1 MWGLRR
7 TVITLAVLAP
17 LAAASSAA
25 AAAGD
30 LDPSFGGD
38 GRVVTG
44 LTPQYDWVSAVAVQ
58 GDGKIVVAGAGF
70 DGGQFAVL
78 RYNSDGTPD
87 LTFAGDGS
95 VTTNFT
101 AKDDFAN
108 GIALQADG
116 KIVVVGEVGSGA
128 LNPRFGIARYDT
140 NGTLDDT
147 FSGNG
152 LATTDFTPKE
162 DFANGVAVQADGKIV
177 VEGPAG
183 VGGVNPRFAVA
194 RYNSDGTL
202 DTTFGGDGRVTTD
215 VTPKTD
221 WANGIV
227 IRGDDSIVVAG
238 VFGSGGGA
246 NAKFG
251 LVCYNSDGTLDTGFG
266 GDGKVATDITLKQ
279 DQAIGVALQADGK
292 VVAAGI
298 AGQSGANPRFG
309 LARYNSDGTLDSG
322 FSADGKLTTDFT
334 PKEDDGFAI
343 GIQADGKIVVGGVA
357 GSGGINPKFAIARYN
372 TDGTADTSFSTDG
385 RTTTDFTPKL
395 DWAFGLA
402 IQADGNI
409 VLAGQ
414 SGWGSQNANIAL
426 ARYLGS

>member
-7 TVITLAVLAP
+7 IVITLAVLAP
-17 LAAASSAA
+17 LVATSSAA

-30 LDPSFGGD
+30 LDPSFSGD
-38 GRVVTG
+38 GRLVTG
-44 LTPQYDWVSAVAVQ
+44 LTPQYDWASAVAVQ
-58 GDGKIVVAGAGF
+58 GDGKIVVAGGGF
-70 DGGQFAVL
+70 NGGQFAVL
-78 RYNSDGTPD
+78 RYNSNGTRD

-101 AKDDFAN
+101 SKDDFAN
-108 GIALQADG
+108 GIAIQADG
-116 KIVVVGEVGSGA
+116 KIVVVGEVGSGG
-128 LNPRFGIARYDT
+128 LNPKFGIARYDT
-140 NGTLDDT
+140 NGNLDGT

-162 DFANGVAVQADGKIV
+162 DFANGVAVQTDGKIV

-183 VGGVNPRFAVA
+183 VGGANPRFAVA

-202 DTTFGGDGRVTTD
+202 DTTFDGDGQVTTD

-227 IRGDDSIVVAG
+227 IRGDGSIVVAG
-238 VFGSGGGA
+238 VFGSGSA
-246 NAKFG
+246 NSKFG
-251 LVCYNSDGTLDTGFG
+251 LVCYNNDGTLDTGFG
-266 GDGKVATDITLKQ
+266 GDGKVATDLTLKQ
-279 DQAIGVALQADGK
+279 DQAIGVAVQADGK
-292 VVAAGI
+292 VVAAGD
-298 AGQSGANPRFG
+298 AGQGGANPRFG
-309 LARYNSDGTLDSG
+309 LVRYNSDGTLDNG
-322 FSADGKLTTDFT
+322 FSSDGKLTTDFT
-334 PKEDDGFAI
+334 PKEDDGFAL
-343 GIQADGKIVVGGVA
+343 GIEADGTIVVGGVA
-357 GSGGINPKFAIARYN
+357 GSGGTNPKFAIARYN
-372 TDGTADTSFSTDG
+372 TDGTADTTFSADG

>member
-7 TVITLAVLAP
+7 TVIALAVLAP
-17 LAAASSAA
+17 LAATSSAA

-30 LDPSFGGD
+30 LDPSFSGD
-38 GRVVTG
+38 GRLVTS
-44 LTPQYDWVSAVAVQ
+44 LTPQYDWASAVAVQ

-101 AKDDFAN
+101 VKDDFAD

-116 KIVVVGEVGSGA
+116 KIVVVGEVGSGG
-128 LNPRFGIARYDT
+128 LNPKFGIARYDT
-140 NGTLDDT
+140 NGTLDGT

-152 LATTDFTPKE
+152 LAITDFTPKE

-194 RYNSDGTL
+194 RYNSDGTP
-202 DTTFGGDGRVTTD
+202 DTTFGGDGSVTTD

-227 IRGDDSIVVAG
+227 IRGDGSIVVAG
-238 VFGSGGGA
+238 VFGSGSA
-246 NAKFG
+246 NSKFG
-251 LVCYNSDGTLDTGFG
+251 LVCYNGDGTLDAGFG
-266 GDGKVATDITLKQ
+266 GDGKVTTDITLKQ

-298 AGQSGANPRFG
+298 AGQGGANPRFG

-334 PKEDDGFAI
+334 PKEDDGFAV

-357 GSGGINPKFAIARYN
+357 GSGSINPKFAIARYN
-372 TDGTADTSFSTDG
+372 TDGTADTTFSTDG
-385 RTTTDFTPKL
+385 MATTDFTPKL

>member
-17 LAAASSAA
+17 LAATSSAA

-30 LDPSFGGD
+30 LDPSFSGD
-38 GRVVTG
+38 GRLVTG
-44 LTPQYDWVSAVAVQ
+44 LTPQYDWASAVAVQ

-78 RYNSDGTPD
+78 RYNSDGTLD

-101 AKDDFAN
+101 AKDDSAN

-116 KIVVVGEVGSGA
+116 KIVVVGEVGSGG
-128 LNPRFGIARYDT
+128 LNPKFGIARYDT

-152 LATTDFTPKE
+152 LAITDFTPKE

-177 VEGPAG
+177 VAGPAG

-202 DTTFGGDGRVTTD
+202 DATFGGDGRVTTD

-227 IRGDDSIVVAG
+227 IRGDGSIVVAG
-238 VFGSGGGA
+238 VFGSGSA
-246 NAKFG
+246 NSKFG

-298 AGQSGANPRFG
+298 AGQGGANPRFG

-334 PKEDDGFAI
+334 PKEDDGFAV

-372 TDGTADTSFSTDG
+372 TDGTADTTFSTDG